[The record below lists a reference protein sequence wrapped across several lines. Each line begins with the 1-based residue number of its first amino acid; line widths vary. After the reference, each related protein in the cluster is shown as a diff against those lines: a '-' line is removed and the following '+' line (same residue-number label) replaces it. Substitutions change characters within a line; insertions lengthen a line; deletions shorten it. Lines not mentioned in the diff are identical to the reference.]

1 MNAMY
6 PDTPAY
12 PMPSTAGVPPGDA
25 VLRDVW
31 PCASSSIVLDESCGL
46 LDPICG
52 LPKHLFAEPSAEPTN
67 TMHLATGGEM
77 ALDVTTY
84 PTAPWIGAARLRDDP
99 IGMVLPHA
107 RPDTMAEALADAI
120 YGGNDEEVRRLVA
133 SNADPNAPALQGRH
147 ADVNPLALA
156 VRGTR
161 SIDIIRLLLESGA
174 EVCCTASVPGFNS
187 TMQAWTTTFVDFKE
201 HDAEMRAKLRLLL
214 EFRADVNARIPH
226 TGDTALHWAAS
237 DFQRRRSEGAS
248 AKINR
253 WTTKRTDCAKMKFLL
268 LLQARADPLVRNRRN
283 LTPLDL
289 VSVNFQSELPSQ
301 DIACQELL

>member
-1 MNAMY
+1 MLTQPDWATMNVMS
-6 PDTPAY
+6 PDAPAY
-12 PMPSTAGVPPGDA
+12 PMPSTAGVVPGDA

-31 PCASSSIVLDESCGL
+31 PCTTSSIVIDESAGL

-52 LPKHLFAEPSAEPTN
+52 LPKHL
-67 TMHLATGGEM
+67 LAGLGGEM
-77 ALDVTTY
+77 ALDVTAY
-84 PTAPWIGAARLRDDP
+84 PIAPWMGAARLRDDP
-99 IGMVLPHA
+99 ISMVLPQA
-107 RPDTMAEALADAI
+107 KPDTMAEVLADAI
-120 YGGNDEEVRRLVA
+120 YGGNDDEVRRLVA

-147 ADVNPLALA
+147 ADVKPLDLA

-201 HDAEMRAKLRLLL
+201 HEAEMRAKLRLLL
-214 EFRADVNARIPH
+214 EFGADVNARIPH

-253 WTTKRTDCAKMKFLL
+253 WTTKRTDCARMKFLL
-268 LLQARADPLVRNRRN
+268 LLQAGADPSVRNRRN

-289 VSVNFQSELPSQ
+289 VSVNFQPELPSQ
-301 DIACQELL
+301 DTACQELL